1 MAQKSNLSDMMGD
14 QDIIDL
20 QNFDLAPGEVKEGTG
35 EEEGKEKETAPPPD
49 PTAPSIQDLMAE
61 VAMLKKT
68 FETPSKPEERRVE
81 EPIEIKA
88 PEAEEISKA
97 FKDGDV
103 QRGVELTMQ
112 RFTAD
117 NFIPAL
123 KDLATNFETKTSKTE
138 GDTRVALANSA
149 ASTIKDKV
157 MANPATAVIADQI
170 YLKFKGVSPEHI
182 LLPGVIDNVI
192 KQTVGELA
200 MKGEWSGDGPPA
212 DIPQGGAGGETPG
225 DVSPEMA
232 AIFEKITGHRGVTED
247 VISML
252 RKPHQI
258 NLGTGEG

>member
-1 MAQKSNLSDMMGD
+1 MTQKSNLSDMMGD

-20 QNFDLAPGEVKEGTG
+20 QNFDLSAEEGKEAAG
-35 EEEGKEKETAPPPD
+35 EEEGKEKETAPAPD
-49 PTAPSIQDLMAE
+49 PTAPSIQELMAE
-61 VAMLKKT
+61 VAKLKKT
-68 FETPSKPEERRVE
+68 FETPPPVEKKVE
-81 EPIEIKA
+81 ESEVVKA
-88 PEAEEISKA
+88 PEAEEIAKA
-97 FKDGDV
+97 FTDGDV

-149 ASTIKDKV
+149 AAAIKDKV
-157 MANPATAVIADQI
+157 MNNPATAAIADQI
-170 YLKFKGVSPEHI
+170 YVKFKGASPEHI

-192 KQTVGELA
+192 RQTVGELA
-200 MKGEWSGDGPPA
+200 MKGEWSGESPPT
-212 DIPQGGAGGETPG
+212 DIPQGGSG
-225 DVSPEMA
+225 DTGDQVSPEMA
-232 AIFEKITGHRGVTED
+232 AVFEKITGHKGVTED

-252 RKPHQI
+252 SKPHQI